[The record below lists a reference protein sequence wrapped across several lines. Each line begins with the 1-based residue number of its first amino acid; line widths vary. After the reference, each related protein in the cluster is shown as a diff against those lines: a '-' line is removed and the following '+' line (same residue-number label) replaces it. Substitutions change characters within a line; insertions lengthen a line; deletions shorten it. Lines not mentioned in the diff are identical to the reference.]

1 MSARTLSALLAS
13 TLFLATSP
21 GLLLADEPSAV
32 AVPQV
37 DNSKVSFAGVVNAND
52 VYLRSGPGD
61 NYYATHKLDKGAQLT
76 VVGVTFDWLKVVPPD
91 GSFSYVAK
99 AYVEQRGDGTI
110 GRVTKPDLNVRA
122 GSDLNAMKT
131 TLQTKLDDGVDVQIV
146 GEQDEY
152 FKIKPPTGVYL
163 YINKQFVD
171 PVRALPTM
179 AAAAAGATPLVSNTP
194 PTPAA
199 GVADATATTQPSGNV
214 AAAPTTQPA
223 VAIAPSTQPSPPT
236 AEQQFDATEAA
247 FLDATNE
254 PLQTQPIDDLLNKYG
269 TLMSDDGL
277 PVSMRRI
284 AELRVSTLKIRAQVR
299 DQYADTQKM
308 LETARSKQQALKT
321 EQQELT
327 QRAAEQHISVYTAIG
342 MLRTSSL
349 QESGGTLY
357 RLTDP
362 GTGGTLLY
370 IRSDDVKYAGML
382 DQFVG
387 VNGDI
392 TQDTT
397 MNLKLIAPTDI
408 AIVDPAKVN
417 SSVAAQIVPPSMLSK
432 SPTVS
437 IAGN

>member
-1 MSARTLSALLAS
+1 MTARTLSVLLAS
-13 TLFLATSP
+13 TLFLATP
-21 GLLLADEPSAV
+21 PILVMAEDTGV
-32 AVPQV
+32 VVPQV
-37 DNSKVSFAGVVNAND
+37 DNSKVSFAGVVNANQ

-61 NYYATHKLDKGAQLT
+61 NYYATHKLDKGAPLT
-76 VVGVTFDWLKVVPPD
+76 VVGVTFDWLKVLPPD

-171 PVRALPTM
+171 PVKALPMM
-179 AAAAAGATPLVSNTP
+179 AAATNGATIVTSTP
-194 PTPAA
+194 TARTAVA
-199 GVADATATTQPSGNV
+199 GATTQPTDNIAIIPTPQPNV
-214 AAAPTTQPA
+214 VA
-223 VAIAPSTQPSPPT
+223 VAPSTQPSQPT
-236 AEQQFDATEAA
+236 AEEQFDATEAA

-254 PLQTQPIDDLLNKYG
+254 PIQKQPIDDLLSKYG
-269 TLMSDDGL
+269 TLITDDGL

-284 AELRVSTLKIRAQVR
+284 AELRVSTLKARAEVR
-299 DQYADTQKM
+299 DQYADTEKM
-308 LETARSKQQALKT
+308 LDAARSQQVALKA

-327 QRAAEQHISVYTAIG
+327 QRAAEEHVSVFTAIG

-349 QESGGTLY
+349 QESGGALY

-362 GTGGTLLY
+362 NTGGTLLY
-370 IRSDDVKYAGML
+370 IRSDDPKYTDL
-382 DQFVG
+382 LNKFIG
-387 VNGDI
+387 VHGDI

-397 MNLKLIAPTDI
+397 MNLKLITPTDVST
-408 AIVDPAKVN
+408 VDPAKVN
-417 SSVAAQIVPPSMLSK
+417 STVTAQIIPPTMLAK
-432 SPTVS
+432 TPIAS
-437 IAGN
+437 ISGN

>member
-21 GLLLADEPSAV
+21 SFLLADEPNAV

-37 DNSKVSFAGVVNAND
+37 DNSKVSFAGVVNANE

-61 NYYATHKLDKGAQLT
+61 NYYATHKLDKGAPLT
-76 VVGVTFDWLKVVPPD
+76 VVGVTFDWLKIVPPD

-179 AAAAAGATPLVSNTP
+179 AAAAVGATPLVSNTP
-194 PTPAA
+194 ATPAQ

-214 AAAPTTQPA
+214 AAAPTTQPT
-223 VAIAPSTQPSPPT
+223 VALAPSTQPSAPT

-254 PLQTQPIDDLLNKYG
+254 PLQAQPIDDLLSKYG
-269 TLMSDDGL
+269 TLMGDDGL

-299 DQYADTQKM
+299 DEYADTQKM
-308 LETARSKQQALKT
+308 LEAARSKQQALKT

-342 MLRTSSL
+342 TLRTSSL

-370 IRSDDVKYAGML
+370 IRSDDAKYAGMI

-408 AIVDPAKVN
+408 AVVDPGKVN
-417 SSVAAQIVPPSMLSK
+417 SSVAAQIVPPSMLTK

>member
-1 MSARTLSALLAS
+1 MAEDT
-13 TLFLATSP
+13 
-21 GLLLADEPSAV
+21 GGV

-37 DNSKVSFAGVVNAND
+37 DNSKVSFAGVVNANQ

-61 NYYATHKLDKGAQLT
+61 NYYATHKLDKNAPLT
-76 VVGVTFDWLKVVPPD
+76 VVGVTFDWLKVLPPD

-131 TLQTKLDDGVDVQIV
+131 TLQTKLDDGVDVQII

-171 PVRALPTM
+171 PVKPLAPMM
-179 AAAAAGATPLVSNTP
+179 AAAGGATIVTQTP
-194 PTPAA
+194 SGPTRNVA
-199 GVADATATTQPSGNV
+199 GATTQPIDNLAL
-214 AAAPTTQPA
+214 AATTQPTVA
-223 VAIAPSTQPSPPT
+223 VAPSTQPSQPT
-236 AEQQFDATEAA
+236 AEETFDATEAA

-254 PLQTQPIDDLLNKYG
+254 PIQKQPIDDLLTKYG
-269 TLMSDDGL
+269 SLMTDDGL

-284 AELRVSTLKIRAQVR
+284 AELRVSTLKARAEVR
-299 DQYADTQKM
+299 DQYADTEKM
-308 LETARSKQQALKT
+308 LDAARSKQQALKA

-327 QRAAEQHISVYTAIG
+327 QRAAEEHVSIFTAVG

-349 QESGGTLY
+349 QESGGALY

-362 GTGGTLLY
+362 NSGATLLY
-370 IRSDDVKYAGML
+370 IRSDDAKYTDL
-382 DQFVG
+382 LNKFIG
-387 VNGDI
+387 VHGDI

-397 MNLKLIAPTDI
+397 MNLKLIAPTDVST
-408 AIVDPAKVN
+408 VDPAKVN
-417 SSVAAQIVPPSMLSK
+417 STITAQIIPPTMLAK
-432 SPTVS
+432 APTAS